1 MPDPELSLQENIEVP
16 AEGGA
21 FSITYSIKNG
31 DGSSTVEASSE
42 SYEWIHTFDCSV
54 PEKISFTVDEY
65 TDETQ
70 PREAVV
76 NVTYGDITEQFTVTQ
91 TASEPYFTIEVKDID
106 YSTFAVNVIPRDK
119 EMTYTALVTE
129 KEFYSQFN
137 TDEEVI
143 EYVKWAWQEEAEG
156 NNIPIETYLDTML
169 ETGDLTDMTV
179 SNRLPGTG
187 YVVFVFGINYDLEA
201 LTGVYTSE
209 VTTKAVELLDI
220 SYELTPDVNGADAV
234 INIAPSDLEQSYYAD
249 VVEKT
254 QLSEAGSVEYWQE
267 YFIDQIKLNQLLYG
281 MSAEE
286 TMSPSI
292 HTGEQDIEFSLSPE
306 TEYAAVA
313 MAATLQGIV
322 FSEVSTAE
330 FKTNKANLSD
340 NKISIDVKVLDS
352 HTYWFKIS
360 TTNSDPYTWGCQPSS
375 TYEGMSDE
383 EMLEYLLQDPFI
395 GFNTR
400 SGDVESNMGATPGN
414 TYTIYAFGYAN
425 GTATTDLKRVEF
437 TMPEE

>member
-1 MPDPELSLQENIEVP
+1 M
-16 AEGGA
+16 
-21 FSITYSIKNG
+21 
-31 DGSSTVEASSE
+31 
-42 SYEWIHTFDCSV
+42 
-54 PEKISFTVDEY
+54 
-65 TDETQ
+65 
-70 PREAVV
+70 
-76 NVTYGDITEQFTVTQ
+76 
-91 TASEPYFTIEVKDID
+91 KDID

-201 LTGVYTSE
+201 LTGIYTSE

-234 INIAPSDLEQSYYAD
+234 INIVPSDLEQSYYAGI
-249 VVEKT
+249 VEKT

-330 FKTNKANLSD
+330 FKTN
-340 NKISIDVKVLDS
+340 
-352 HTYWFKIS
+352 
-360 TTNSDPYTWGCQPSS
+360 SDPYTWGCQPSS